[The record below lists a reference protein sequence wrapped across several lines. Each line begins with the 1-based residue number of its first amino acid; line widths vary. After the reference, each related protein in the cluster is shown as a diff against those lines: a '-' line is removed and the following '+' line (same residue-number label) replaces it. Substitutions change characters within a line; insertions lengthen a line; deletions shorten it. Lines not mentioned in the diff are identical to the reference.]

1 MPASAGFYY
10 PEENMTEEL
19 SDEALMDA
27 ILGVAPMTN
36 NQASALLKH
45 MSGSNM
51 IAHFEKNKGTIPNV
65 VLESYFAENFTP
77 DEVKTIIDMSPKW
90 VDGTVQVSD
99 INQSVID
106 SVKDLDDAIASGN
119 IEAIEKAV
127 DSFNELIAS
136 NTND

>member
-1 MPASAGFYY
+1 M
-10 PEENMTEEL
+10 N
-19 SDEALMDA
+19 A